1 LASKSSAIW
10 GIPVKTSPHSTSPTN
25 KRPPDVH
32 RSVKKFNVVNA
43 LIRRHG
49 YRNYLEICT
58 PLTGMTF
65 HRVDKTHLH
74 RSHRLMYRCPP
85 DFSDGN
91 GITFRSNSE
100 KTEGLSPQASYDI
113 MFIDSWHTY
122 ECSMRDLREGFS
134 KLSPGGALVMH
145 DCFPANREQTS
156 VAPPVPWGRWNGL
169 TYCAYFDFIL
179 SEPGLTAYMVE
190 TDCGC
195 AVIKK
200 TGSLRFADRQNNE
213 VARQWRLHRS
223 KRGFDVFDF
232 FNAHRNEL
240 ANVISLGD
248 FLALEGIDRH
258 VHRSSP
264 AHLFE
269 TMIAEVRHN
278 VATRPHR
285 RLVHRLEREGW
296 LA

>member
-1 LASKSSAIW
+1 MPETDNLGS
-10 GIPVKTSPHSTSPTN
+10 KTSPTSKGP
-25 KRPPDVH
+25 RDVS
-32 RSVKKFNVVNA
+32 RNLKKFNVVNA

-74 RSHRLMYRCPP
+74 RCHRLMYRCPP

-91 GITFRSNSE
+91 GITFRTKNE
-100 KTEGLSPQASYDI
+100 KIEGLLSPQASYDI

-134 KLSPGGALVMH
+134 KLSPGGALVIH
-145 DCFPANREQTS
+145 DCFPADREQTS
-156 VAPPVPWGRWNGL
+156 VAPPVSWGRWSGL
-169 TYCAYFDFIL
+169 TYCAFLDFIF
-179 SEPGLTAYMVE
+179 SEPGLTAYIVE
-190 TDCGC
+190 TDRGCG
-195 AVIKK
+195 VIKR
-200 TGSLRFADRQNNE
+200 TGSLRFANHRNDE

-223 KRGFDVFDF
+223 ERGFDVFDF

-240 ANVISLGD
+240 ADVISLGD
-248 FLALEGIDRH
+248 FLAREGIDRN